1 MKKIHKINDLN
12 KSQCFNG
19 PNKLH
24 IRHEE
29 AYTVH
34 YAGVEKQLYAQMKGI
49 LLMNQSPLQQWDTVQ
64 SSEKQV
70 FTANNSIT
78 NNVLFL

>member
-1 MKKIHKINDLN
+1 MDQLN
-12 KSQCFNG
+12 
-19 PNKLH
+19 
-24 IRHEE
+24 
-29 AYTVH
+29 YTLGMRRLILH